1 MEVLGRSARMARLHK
16 RHESA
21 PINLT
26 SMIDMMTILVFF
38 LLVHGGFVRLAILEL
53 NLPSAQ
59 SEPTKQPQNL
69 QLEVTVR
76 DSGIEVGD
84 RGVGLLSSIDKT
96 SDGYDLP
103 KLTEYLIRLKQQ
115 FPDKS
120 DATLLL
126 EPDVQYD
133 SLVAV
138 MDRIRVAEQVDTINH
153 RVVHTEL
160 FPEVSVG
167 DAPPAARRVQR

>member
-1 MEVLGRSARMARLHK
+1 MARLHK

-21 PINLT
+21 EINLT

-53 NLPSAQ
+53 TLPAAQ
-59 SEPTKQPQNL
+59 SAPSVEPPKF

-76 DSGIEVGD
+76 ESGIEVGD
-84 RGVGLLSSIDKT
+84 RNAGLLNRIDST
-96 SDGYDLP
+96 PAGYDFA
-103 KLTEYLIRLKQQ
+103 KLTEYLTELKQQ
-115 FPDKS
+115 FPDKT

-133 SLVAV
+133 AMVAV
-138 MDRIRVAEQVDTINH
+138 MDRIRVAEQLDSTNN
-153 RVVHTEL
+153 RVLRTEL
-160 FPEVSVG
+160 FPEISVG
-167 DAPPAARRVQR
+167 DAPLKVQR